1 MLFRSGDTGG
11 TIGHELTHGFDDE
24 GRRFDAKGNLR
35 DWWSAEDAKAFE
47 SRAQCIVDQYAQYV
61 VVDDIHI
68 NSQLTL
74 GEDVADLGG
83 LMLAYNAWKAETGRK
98 ALQPIE
104 GFTPD
109 QRFFIGYAQWACE
122 NIRPESERL
131 QAKTDPHSPGRYR
144 VNGLV
149 VNMPEFERAF
159 ACHRGQAMVRENRC
173 RVW

>member
-1 MLFRSGDTGG
+1 M
-11 TIGHELTHGFDDE
+11 
-24 GRRFDAKGNLR
+24 
-35 DWWSAEDAKAFE
+35 
-47 SRAQCIVDQYAQYV
+47 DQYAQYV

-159 ACHRGQAMVRENRC
+159 ACHRGQAMVRLGQAFGMQVLVFSR
-173 RVW
+173 